1 MRTVLHAGMTK
12 AGSSSIQATLR
23 NLPMKDWVY
32 PDMTPTGNLTGV
44 FTTLFW
50 VAPETHHAAKAQ
62 GFDAD
67 VIARRKS
74 NLQNKL
80 DRLVEETDKNLIF
93 SAEVISNTDVES
105 LTAARDYF
113 AARSERVEVMAYV
126 RPPVAYMQS
135 AFQQVLK
142 SSKLNTLNLN
152 VVWPK
157 YQLRLGRLDDVFGR
171 ENVTLKLF
179 DPAAFVGGDVVQ
191 DFCADLGI
199 DIDPAQCLRV
209 NESLSLEATAL
220 LFAQRNQGI
229 GLQTGVEGTL
239 QRNNRFIQALSSIGS
254 GKVKFSG
261 AAVAPVIE
269 KNRADIDWIEA
280 RLGCTVLD
288 AAATEGPFI
297 ETDQDLLDV
306 AANSAGLLNERLA
319 QMLAAQTD
327 DPFAQV
333 LRNVELLRQLSA

>member
-23 NLPMKDWVY
+23 NLTMKDWVY
-32 PDMTPTGNLTGV
+32 PDMSPTGNLTGV
-44 FTTLFW
+44 FATLFW

-74 NLQNKL
+74 NWQNKL
-80 DRLVEETDKNLIF
+80 DTLIEETDKDLIF

-135 AFQQVLK
+135 AFQQLLK
-142 SSKLNTLNLN
+142 GSKLDTLNLN

-157 YQLRLGRLDDVFGR
+157 YQLRLSRLDEVFGR

-220 LFAQRNQGI
+220 LFAQRNKGE
-229 GLQTGVEGTL
+229 GLEMGMPNTL

-254 GKVKFSG
+254 GKLKFSA

-269 KNRADIDWIEA
+269 RNRADIDWIEA
-280 RLGCTVLD
+280 RLGCSVLD
-288 AAATEGPFI
+288 AAAPKGPFI

-306 AANSAGLLNERLA
+306 AAKSAGLLQERLT
-319 QMLAAQTD
+319 QMLEARTD

-333 LRNVELLRQLSA
+333 LRNIEVLRQLSA